1 MKTNLLKSIFIS
13 LILLVG
19 ATSAWAATI
28 FNCGIEVNETWYKG
42 TGTINS
48 GNWLGNQT
56 AFNNKD
62 FGVITSLKLGGQYD
76 TWDNNQKDQCSW
88 NGNNGLKITISTES
102 GTQKAEFRL
111 SCYNSG
117 FASNNNTWKTTGTIN
132 NCGDK
137 SAFGRYT
144 YDISSYAAGK
154 YKMKATWFSPSGIST
169 DATANFTIPGFT
181 TTSKSQ
187 TFDSTPVGNNNSK
200 TISFGTHYGTTL
212 KTNNCSIS
220 GTNYTEFSV
229 TSINESGV
237 TVQFKPTSAGSKTAT
252 LTITDAHSKK
262 CTITLSGTA
271 TLPTYT
277 VTFNAN
283 GHGTAPTAQTV
294 TQGNKATTP
303 AAPTVTGYTFGGW
316 YKEANCTNAFDFN
329 TAITAD
335 ITLYAK
341 WTANKYT
348 VTLDNQSA
356 TTAGTT
362 SVSATYGSA
371 MPEIT
376 IPSRTGYTFGGYY
389 TDKNGGGTQYYKADG
404 TSATNW
410 NLEGAQTLYAKWTI
424 TNYTITY
431 NLNGG
436 TNNANNPAHYTIA
449 SATITLQSPTRTG
462 YTFSGWYESS
472 NFSGSAVTT
481 IATGSTGNK
490 TLYAKWTANTYTVN
504 LDREPSTDG
513 TASVTATYGSDMPAI
528 TKPTR
533 TGYTFGGYY
542 TEKNGGGTQYY
553 KADGTS
559 ATTWNLEGAQTL
571 YAKWTATPYN
581 ITYTNLGGAT
591 HTNAKTY
598 TIEDAITFSEPST
611 RNGYTFSGWYPASI
625 EKGSTGDKTIT
636 AQWTEKPA
644 NTIYI
649 RANEMWKS
657 DGAKLA
663 VYAWNNTEN
672 TWLDVEYDDCTG
684 NLLMAEIPAKYNTGI
699 KFVRLNPNPTSNDTR
714 QNNGYN
720 FANAWNQTND
730 LKIPADNNNLYDL
743 TKKYIYLKPNDNWK
757 EASARF
763 AAYFYK
769 SSGGGDT
776 WRDMTDADGD
786 GYYSCEKPDGYDWV
800 IFCRMNP
807 ATSANNW
814 NNRWNQSANQ
824 GIPENNLFT
833 VNDGQWGGKGE
844 NNNKDGATGH
854 WDNNHWDN
862 SQWTTYTAPTYQ
874 IQIMPCTNGT
884 ITVEYNGQT
893 CTSTTI
899 KQTMEVPLHAELTI
913 TLTPLNGYQPTT
925 PQVTYAE
932 IVGDNIY
939 SICGPATISAEFV
952 PKGTTKTIYLRP
964 NDDWLK
970 DDAIFIAHAWK
981 DGSSDL
987 HDYLMTTKDDDYTG
1001 SYSCTID
1008 SKYDHVLFARIN
1020 PEYKTN
1026 QELTAKW
1033 MWNKTVDL
1041 QITDDVLNEHGY
1053 RFAIGDKEGDLYNGK
1068 WEENTPIWG
1077 LTADFNLWHAEDA
1090 IFRGYPGKVDILLHS
1105 KTHQFLLYNIKTG
1118 EYCHNNGTYT
1128 RGNSGQWWTMNE
1140 QNNCKLVADV
1150 DNALYHFQMQYVTQT
1165 GTFKKQISITYP
1177 NTGVYYLAYQ
1187 EGDNTKSFRK
1197 SHAINKITEGEK
1209 EDIVSF
1215 FVNVDESPYIYLLDG
1230 SNTILST
1237 HPITETAG
1245 EHPNGAM
1252 LPSKRNS
1259 SPILNIGNGCG
1270 VEYSGVY
1277 NFILRQ
1283 EGNNAEID
1291 AEATHPYKGNYYI
1304 RTDAAEGGWND
1315 FRQESNLM
1323 TFSTFAESHSNF
1335 NHYFCKWINNNNG
1348 THSNVKFT
1356 IANDYSYS
1364 LSDTLN
1370 NDRFIQSEEG
1380 YLPDSANVRFGWDS
1394 RTNEV
1399 SRAYLKGSGHAKDRF
1414 LVLIG
1419 ENDNLRDSVGNVI
1432 TEGTGNNKGLNANE
1446 VLFLD
1451 AGNWV
1456 YQVDVKANKNTKIKL
1471 TAEYNN
1477 LVQYFKGSENEY
1489 MNLLSSDTEQHFKIR
1504 LIYDFKTN
1512 HLVVAWLPES
1522 EITTN
1527 FELSSDMMIIRRNQE
1542 NAMQVHFN
1550 PNSRQVSGIGTGYA
1564 VMTFTT
1570 AHVNGNTSDYN
1581 RALYW
1586 VSFPFDV
1593 RLKEVFGFGEYG
1605 QHWIMEYYDG
1615 AARAAN
1621 GLWADSDTYWK
1632 YITNPDYTLK
1642 AGQGYVLCL
1651 NLGKMGASSPVFE
1664 NTDEVSLYFPSAS
1677 PLQTITGEVT
1687 TADIPAHECTI
1698 ERDFRYIYDS
1708 NWNLIGVPGFKDI
1721 TGVGVGGSAHEDIED
1736 PNVTAECVN
1745 FYYKYIPATNKYE
1758 ATDNTK
1764 ENDFQTMF
1772 SYMVQYAG
1780 TIEWSSPAFPNAPSS
1795 IAARRVGNVPSE
1807 HTLRLELLQSEALA
1821 DQTIIKLQEQDATA
1835 DFDMN
1840 IDMAKMMNSG
1850 ANIYTMTA
1858 NTNIMVGGNALPIA
1872 RTTVPVGVRVD
1883 ATGEYTFR
1891 MPDGTDGI
1899 SVILLD
1905 NQTGAHTNML
1915 LDEYTVILEAG
1926 TYENRFSLSVDPNR
1940 SATSVENIFG
1950 DGNEENGNKATGV
1963 KKFIIDGQLFIRT
1976 ADDLF
1981 DAKGQRL

>member
-1 MKTNLLKSIFIS
+1 MKTFTTYAEKKAKQFLNLLQGYTKGIRITA
-13 LILLVG
+13 IIMLLLMGVN
-19 ATSAWAATI
+19 SAWADITFSGGYI
-28 FNCGIEVNETWYKG
+28 YFDNSIGINQTYIQLCARQSGWTGVSTMTNISNTKLYYVANPQGSGWGGILGWVVIGNSSQKSNSNFDNWSTYGWCSSWNEYG
-42 TGTINS
+42 FNS
-48 GNWLGNQT
+48 GSTYLI
-56 AFNNKD
+56 
-62 FGVITSLKLGGQYD
+62 VPTS
-76 TWDNNQKDQCSW
+76 
-88 NGNNGLKITISTES
+88 
-102 GTQKAEFRL
+102 
-111 SCYNSG
+111 
-117 FASNNNTWKTTGTIN
+117 
-132 NCGDK
+132 
-137 SAFGRYT
+137 
-144 YDISSYAAGK
+144 
-154 YKMKATWFSPSGIST
+154 
-169 DATANFTIPGFT
+169 
-181 TTSKSQ
+181 TSKSQ
-187 TFDSTPVGNNNSK
+187 SVNTSYYSGGYSALNSTQTIKTAVNGADANSK
-200 TISFGTHYGTTL
+200 ATITVTSYKLTGNGAISAQQSASISTSAKSTTISAARTATTTLTVGSVATGYQFDGWYTAATGGTQLSKEKTYTYYPTAATTVYARFSAKKYNITYKDQGDVAFSGTHASGYPTQHTYGTATTL
-212 KTNNCSIS
+212 KT
-220 GTNYTEFSV
+220 
-229 TSINESGV
+229 
-237 TVQFKPTSAGSKTAT
+237 AT
-252 LTITDAHSKK
+252 K
-262 CTITLSGTA
+262 
-271 TLPTYT
+271 
-277 VTFNAN
+277 
-283 GHGTAPTAQTV
+283 
-294 TQGNKATTP
+294 
-303 AAPTVTGYTFGGW
+303 TGYTFGGW
-316 YKEANCTNAFDFN
+316 FTSSDCSG
-329 TAITAD
+329 TAVTSLGATAYTAD

-341 WTANKYT
+341 WTPNTYT
-348 VTLDNQSA
+348 VS
-356 TTAGTT
+356 
-362 SVSATYGSA
+362 
-371 MPEIT
+371 
-376 IPSRTGYTFGGYY
+376 F
-389 TDKNGGGTQYYKADG
+389 DKNGGTGTMSSLPFTYDQAQNLTANTFNRTNYSFNGWNTKADG
-404 TSATNW
+404 TGTNYADKASVK
-410 NLEGAQTLYAKWTI
+410 NLTSTNNSTVTLYAQWKENTVKVTITTNGHGTTNPDKEANVGVISGCEIKATPNPGCEFVKWTTTEGI
-424 TNYTITY
+424 TV
-431 NLNGG
+431 
-436 TNNANNPAHYTIA
+436 TNEN
-449 SATITLQSPTRTG
+449 SP
-462 YTFSGWYESS
+462 E
-472 NFSGSAVTT
+472 TT
-481 IATGSTGNK
+481 IKATKEG
-490 TLYAKWTANTYTVN
+490 TLTAVF
-504 LDREPSTDG
+504 
-513 TASVTATYGSDMPAI
+513 
-528 TKPTR
+528 K
-533 TGYTFGGYY
+533 
-542 TEKNGGGTQYY
+542 
-553 KADGTS
+553 
-559 ATTWNLEGAQTL
+559 
-571 YAKWTATPYN
+571 
-581 ITYTNLGGAT
+581 
-591 HTNAKTY
+591 
-598 TIEDAITFSEPST
+598 
-611 RNGYTFSGWYPASI
+611 
-625 EKGSTGDKTIT
+625 
-636 AQWTEKPA
+636 EKPA
-644 NTIYI
+644 TTVYLKPTSG
-649 RANEMWKS
+649 WKADDARTAIWAWKENS
-657 DGAKLA
+657 NPA
-663 VYAWNNTEN
+663 VEGWV
-672 TWLDVEYDDCTG
+672 DVDYDDCTDSI
-684 NLLMAEIPAKYNTGI
+684 LRADIPAKYDKI
-699 KFVRLNPNPTSNDTR
+699 KFVRLKPSSASGYSSE
-714 QNNGYN
+714 NNGYN
-720 FANAWNQTND
+720 WTNKMD
-730 LKIPADNNNLYDL
+730 ETDNLTVPTDNKIQYDM
-743 TKKYIYLKPNDNWK
+743 TKYIFLKPNSNWK
-757 EASARF
+757 QSSARF
-763 AAYFYK
+763 AAYFF
-769 SSGGGDT
+769 GNGET
-776 WRDMTDADGD
+776 WVSMTDANADGI
-786 GYYSCEKPDGYDWV
+786 YECEIPTDKTYPSV
-800 IFCRMNP
+800 ILCRMNGS
-807 ATSANNW
+807 TTANNW
-814 NNRWNQSANQ
+814 DNKWNQTGDLNILID
-824 GIPENNLFT
+824 GTNLFT
-833 VNDGQWGGKGE
+833 VPDGSW
-844 NNNKDGATGH
+844 DGATTSWSTL
-854 WDNNHWDN
+854 WDNN
-862 SQWTTYTAPTYQ
+862 SWTTYTTPTYK
-874 IQIMPCTNGT
+874 IQIMPCINGT

-925 PQVTYAE
+925 PQVTYAD

-964 NDDWLK
+964 NDDWLH
-970 DDAIFIAHAWK
+970 DDAVFIAHAWK
-981 DGSSDL
+981 ENSSDQ
-987 HDYLMTTKDDDYTG
+987 HDYLMTTKETDYTG

-1020 PEYKTN
+1020 PEHKDN
-1026 QELTAKW
+1026 QELKEEW
-1033 MWNKTVDL
+1033 MWNKTKDL

-1053 RFAIGDKEGDLYNGK
+1053 RFAIGDKVGGSGSDKDFYDGK

-1077 LTADFNLWHAEDA
+1077 LSADFNLWHAEDA

-1105 KTHQFLLYNIKTG
+1105 KTHQFVLYNIKTK
-1118 EYCHNNGTYT
+1118 EYYHNNGTYT
-1128 RGNSGQWWTMNE
+1128 RGNSGQWWSMDGNTQE
-1140 QNNCKLVADV
+1140 NCKLVADV
-1150 DNALYHFQMQYVTQT
+1150 DKALYHFQMQYRTQV

-1177 NTGVYYLAYQ
+1177 NANVYYLAYQ
-1187 EGDNTKSFRK
+1187 EGDDATSFRK

-1215 FVNVDESPYIYLLDG
+1215 FVNVDKSPYIYLIDG

-1283 EGNNAEID
+1283 EGNSAEID

-1335 NHYFCKWINNNNG
+1335 NHYFCKWIINNNG

-1370 NDRFIQSEEG
+1370 NDRFIQNEEG

-1399 SRAYLKGSGHAKDRF
+1399 SRAYLKGSGNAEDRF

-1419 ENDNLRDSVGNVI
+1419 ENENLRDSVGNVI
-1432 TEGTGNNKGLNANE
+1432 KEGTGNNKGLHANE

-1456 YQVDVKANKNTKIKL
+1456 YQVDVKANRNTKIKL
-1471 TAEYNN
+1471 TAKYNN

-1489 MNLLSSDTEQHFKIR
+1489 MNLLNSDTEQHFKIR

-1522 EITTN
+1522 TITSDI
-1527 FELSSDMMIIRRNQE
+1527 ELKSNMMIIRRNQE
-1542 NAMQVHFN
+1542 QAMQINFTK
-1550 PNSRQVSGIGTGYA
+1550 QVSGIETGYA
-1564 VMTFTT
+1564 VMTFTKP
-1570 AHVNGNTSDYN
+1570 HVTNVNTSDYN

-1677 PLQTITGEVT
+1677 PLQTITGDVT

-1698 ERDFRYIYDS
+1698 ERDNRNIYDS

-1780 TIEWSSPAFPNAPSS
+1780 TIEWSTPEFVKG
-1795 IAARRVGNVPSE
+1795 IAARRVGNMPSE

-1821 DQTIIKLQEQDATA
+1821 DQTIIKLQEKDATA

-1840 IDMAKMMNSG
+1840 IDMAKMMHNG

-1899 SVILLD
+1899 SAILVD
-1905 NQTGAHTNML
+1905 NQTGEHTNML
-1915 LDEYTVILEAG
+1915 LDEYTVTLDAG
-1926 TYENRFSLSVDPNR
+1926 TYENRFSLVLDPQR
-1940 SATSVENIFG
+1940 TSTEVENIG
-1950 DGNEENGNKATGV
+1950 DGYGDGVNGNGTEGI
-1963 KKFIIDGQLFIRT
+1963 KKYIIDGQLFIRT
-1976 ADDLF
+1976 ANGLF